1 MFLGRCVWFS
11 NDTNF
16 GFISSPSFVKDL
28 FVHRTALLEP
38 IKIDDMVQF
47 RVSDDYKGRRCAVE
61 VCVSN
66 SVWVRVPT
74 IVEVNDKKQLLTG
87 DVGSTAQQ
95 ALQRPPPVPPY
106 SQVLLPTPPPPVP
119 PVPAPPQYEE

>member
-16 GFISSPSFVKDL
+16 GFISSPTFVKDL

-47 RVSDDYKGRRCAVE
+47 RVSGDYKGRRCAVE
-61 VCVSN
+61 VCVRHLGKKKKVSN
-66 SVWVRVPT
+66 RVWVRVPT
-74 IVEVNDKKQLLTG
+74 IVEVEVNDKKQLLTG

-106 SQVLLPTPPPPVP
+106 SLVL
-119 PVPAPPQYEE
+119 